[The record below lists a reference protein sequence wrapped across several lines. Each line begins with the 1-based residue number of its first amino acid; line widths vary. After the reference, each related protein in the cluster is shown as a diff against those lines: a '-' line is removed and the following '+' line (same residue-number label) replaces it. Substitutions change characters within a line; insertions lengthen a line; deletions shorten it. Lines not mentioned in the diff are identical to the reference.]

1 MENDKNL
8 KIMDSYL
15 IKDVKKM
22 EEIIGIAIVK
32 GFKTDRSMTSM
43 VNEWKAHNLL
53 YNLHIARSHTK
64 DVDIESSIS
73 KKLDFIYK
81 ILGGMF

>member
-64 DVDIESSIS
+64 DVDIEANIS

-81 ILGGMF
+81 ILGGIF